1 MQVCIKEVNNLRLNE
16 EIKIQE
22 QNVSKRQV
30 KGMNNKEVITQKHSL
45 RKQDNSK
52 NKAKQSKSKH

>member
-16 EIKIQE
+16 EIKNQK